1 MSTCVGLRY
10 GSTIHK
16 FRDFSRKPG
25 ICCFV
30 TVKSLPIASQINTR
44 PDLPKHATYSL
55 RPGKPTPSQ
64 HSLLRHP
71 ITVLP
76 STGILTRLP
85 SITPLGLTLG
95 ADSPYADERCVGNL
109 GLPAS
114 GNLTRFI
121 VTHVSIRTS
130 DTSSKL
136 LSSPSTAYRTLRYRV
151 HNKVHTCSF
160 GG

>member
-10 GSTIHK
+10 GFVVHK
-16 FRDFSRKPG
+16 FRDFSWKSG
-25 ICCFV
+25 ICCFA
-30 TVKSLPIASQINTR
+30 TLRSLPIASQINTC

-71 ITVLP
+71 ITVQP

-130 DTSSKL
+130 DTSSKP
-136 LSSPSTAYRTLRYRV
+136 SGSPSSAYRTLSY
-151 HNKVHTCSF
+151 HQP
-160 GG
+160 